1 MRLLGDRQRPVIMTS
16 PAGDEERLGL
26 KVLLLGTVILVMFGI
41 LTIQLMRLQIFR
53 HEEFEIRAA
62 TNRLRLIDTPAERGL
77 IYARDGTLL
86 AENVPGFAV
95 TVVAADVPPDRVHE
109 VAEALSPLLDIPA
122 FEIETQILE
131 RHRSIDPFQPIV
143 LAADIDADLVFEIG
157 TLQGSVPGMRVESI
171 SKRHYLLGP
180 LFSQVLGHIGPIT
193 VEEFEELRADRYRLA
208 DRIGQTGV
216 EAAYEDVLRGVPG
229 REEVEVNASGR
240 AVRTLAAEPPTPGQG
255 LVLTIDPQLQTEVES
270 LLREGMGGS
279 LFAAA
284 VVVDVHTGEILAMVS
299 LPNYDNNIFSQ
310 RVDEAQLSAIFE
322 NEARPLVNHAIA
334 DQFPPGSIFKV
345 ITGTGALQDEI
356 IDPDQRIRSL
366 GAIGV
371 QNVLDPRITYV
382 FRDTTAGDFD
392 FVTGLAE
399 SSNVYFWYLAGGSPF
414 RRPVADELLTPEQQ
428 EEQEKLTRAGVIGG
442 QQDFE
447 GLGIEGLSKWG
458 NLFGL
463 NELSQIDLVGEA
475 SGFIPDADWKVR
487 TFGEGWGQGD
497 SYNLGI
503 GQGFVA
509 VTPLQMVMATAAIAN
524 GGNLLQPHVVRAVLD
539 TDGNVLR
546 TIGPR
551 VRRQLDVEPENLAL
565 VREGMARSV
574 LAGTSGNAYFS
585 EMQIAGK
592 TGTAEF
598 GKEPTFRDLFPT
610 HGWFLGFA
618 PYEKP
623 QVAVVVFHQLGAG
636 FLSAETGGLILKA
649 WAELSGSIDPDH
661 PAPPQRAALEG
672 DRFVDL
678 DADSGP

>member
-1 MRLLGDRQRPVIMTS
+1 M
-16 PAGDEERLGL
+16 
-26 KVLLLGTVILVMFGI
+26 
-41 LTIQLMRLQIFR
+41 
-53 HEEFEIRAA
+53 
-62 TNRLRLIDTPAERGL
+62 
-77 IYARDGTLL
+77 
-86 AENVPGFAV
+86 
-95 TVVAADVPPDRVHE
+95 
-109 VAEALSPLLDIPA
+109 
-122 FEIETQILE
+122 
-131 RHRSIDPFQPIV
+131 
-143 LAADIDADLVFEIG
+143 
-157 TLQGSVPGMRVESI
+157 
-171 SKRHYLLGP
+171 
-180 LFSQVLGHIGPIT
+180 
-193 VEEFEELRADRYRLA
+193 
-208 DRIGQTGV
+208 
-216 EAAYEDVLRGVPG
+216 
-229 REEVEVNASGR
+229 
-240 AVRTLAAEPPTPGQG
+240 
-255 LVLTIDPQLQTEVES
+255 
-270 LLREGMGGS
+270 
-279 LFAAA
+279 
-284 VVVDVHTGEILAMVS
+284 
-299 LPNYDNNIFSQ
+299 
-310 RVDEAQLSAIFE
+310 
-322 NEARPLVNHAIA
+322 
-334 DQFPPGSIFKV
+334 